1 MSASSNSPHSADNP
15 LEKLQG
21 SVERV
26 TFHSESSGFCVL
38 RVKVKG
44 QRELITVIGSAAS
57 VTAGEYI
64 ECQGFWVND
73 RQHGQQFKTI
83 SIKIVPPT
91 TLDGIEKYL
100 GSGMIKGIG
109 PHLYLRGFMRI
120 LTDFV
125 DSGNPTN
132 SLNFSL
138 FAPLFSPPL
147 PVLQERSPQ
156 VHIF

>member
-1 MSASSNSPHSADNP
+1 MSSSSHSPHGADNP

-26 TFHSESSGFCVL
+26 TFHSESSSFCVS

-44 QRELITVIGSAAS
+44 HRELVTVIGSAAA

-64 ECQGFWVND
+64 ECSGFWVND
-73 RQHGQQFKTI
+73 RQHGQQFKTV

-91 TLDGIEKYL
+91 TLEGIEKYL

-109 PHLYLRGFMRI
+109 PH
-120 LTDFV
+120 
-125 DSGNPTN
+125 
-132 SLNFSL
+132 
-138 FAPLFSPPL
+138 FANWPW
-147 PVLQERSPQ
+147 R
-156 VHIF
+156 